1 MNFKNFFNKHNHAN
15 VQVSNNTI
23 KNNSDNIYV
32 DNSNNTYNAESN
44 IEKSKS
50 INFSYDN
57 LHKIIDF
64 LARVLIC
71 LVLIA
76 PILYSII
83 DFDSFYLYIIEL
95 TPLLLFIISTFA
107 MLRLKQKYHLKYN
120 VSTYGYF
127 IFILL
132 CNISVVWIIFH
143 FNFNYVMLL
152 FTVMIN
158 FFSLE
163 ACVKFTHQ
171 HY

>member
-1 MNFKNFFNKHNHAN
+1 MNFKNFLNKHNHAN
-15 VQVSNNTI
+15 IQVSNNTI

-32 DNSNNTYNAESN
+32 DNSNNTYNTESN
-44 IEKSKS
+44 NEKS

-64 LARVLIC
+64 LARILIC
-71 LVLIA
+71 FVLIA
-76 PILYSII
+76 PIWYYIKS
-83 DFDSFYLYIIEL
+83 FDIFYLYIIEL
-95 TPLLLFIISTFA
+95 TPLLLFVISTFA
-107 MLRLKQKYHLKYN
+107 MLRLKRKYHLKYN

-132 CNISVVWIIFH
+132 CNIGIIGLLLH
-143 FNFNYVMLL
+143 FNLNYITLL
-152 FTVMIN
+152 FTVIIN